1 MFVRSQVDTKN
12 NAFMI
17 QRLPGIVY
25 KKSLP
30 GPTIKYLTFMTEVKY
45 EGLLGFVKRWDI
57 QIKFRR

>member
-17 QRLPGIVY
+17 QRLPGVVY
-25 KKSLP
+25 KNSLP

-45 EGLLGFVKRWDI
+45 EGLLGFVKR
-57 QIKFRR
+57 